1 MQFNTS
7 FVLANHLYL
16 ISSCS
21 FKMLLKR
28 YRYDQIATRMRLNIN
43 VNYIHKSEFM
53 NKTTGNIVLMDNLKK
68 VTLALAVM
76 MAGTNAQ
83 AIELATK
90 GDTMLSVG
98 GYVKAEGIF
107 ISPDEKDSDFQGGV
121 RESRINFTAT
131 TLVDDKKLTGFIEG
145 DFYGEYTGYDSGT
158 PELRLRQAFLQL
170 DNVTVGKTW
179 NGQFFAVAP
188 LLTEQLDF
196 WGVGLGT
203 VAGSGLNARPDLTLH
218 YVKNG
223 LRLTAQDPV
232 YEDADLPD
240 LVASYR
246 GKISDFGYSSAPNID
261 YIVAV
266 MGRDVNM
273 GIENNKDSDI
283 GVGASLATRL
293 KLGAGS
299 LHASVYTGDGMGVYS
314 GLCATGPLNPRVQDS
329 CDAEDGNLVSQT
341 GFSVGYRHVFSP
353 KLRGN
358 MRYGEVNI
366 DNEAD
371 TSVNVKSANLIYTY
385 LPDLDLGIEWRDR
398 SETTLPWRQAG
409 QEVEIM
415 AKYKF

>member
-1 MQFNTS
+1 M
-7 FVLANHLYL
+7 
-16 ISSCS
+16 
-21 FKMLLKR
+21 
-28 YRYDQIATRMRLNIN
+28 
-43 VNYIHKSEFM
+43 
-53 NKTTGNIVLMDNLKK
+53 GNLKK
-68 VTLALAVM
+68 VTLALAAV
-76 MAGTNAQ
+76 ALCTNAQ
-83 AIELATK
+83 AIDLVTN
-90 GDTMLSVG
+90 GDTTLSFG

-107 ISPDEKDSDFQGGV
+107 ASPDDEDTNAVSDFEGSV
-121 RESRINFTAT
+121 RESRINLEAN
-131 TLVDDKKLTGFIEG
+131 TLVEDKKLKGFIEA
-145 DFYGEYTGYDSGT
+145 DFYGDLVNNNAD
-158 PELRLRQAFLQL
+158 LRLRHAYLQV

-203 VAGSGLNARPDLTLH
+203 VAGSGLNVRPDLTLH
-218 YVKNG
+218 YAKNG
-223 LRLTAQDPV
+223 FRVTAQEPV
-232 YEDADLPD
+232 YDDADLPD

-246 GKISDFGYSSAPNID
+246 GKVSDFGYSNAPDLD

-266 MGRDVNM
+266 MGRDVST
-273 GIENNKDSDI
+273 GIEDNEGSDI
-283 GVGASLATRL
+283 GIGASLATRL
-293 KLGAGS
+293 NLGEGPWGAGS

-314 GLCATGPLNPRVQDS
+314 GLCATGPLNPGVEDS
-329 CDAEDGNLVSQT
+329 CDAENGDLVSQT

-385 LPDLDLGIEWRDR
+385 LPDLDVGIEWRDR

-409 QEVEIM
+409 QEVEVM